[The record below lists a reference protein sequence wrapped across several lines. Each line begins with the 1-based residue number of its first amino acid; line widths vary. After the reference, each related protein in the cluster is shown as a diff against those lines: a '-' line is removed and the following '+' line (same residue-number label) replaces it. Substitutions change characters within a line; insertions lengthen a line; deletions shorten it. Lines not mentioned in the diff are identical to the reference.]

1 MSPKPDRQRAP
12 GGKGAGEAGSGP
24 NEVLFDLL
32 ASLGVEETVVE
43 RHFPEC
49 EEPARNLLDWIQG
62 HARIC
67 GIWGEIGYD
76 GKPKGSPELSV
87 LANGDLC
94 PVEAV
99 VQAEIG
105 RESFLFEFSR
115 KYSSDRLRVRVRTH
129 PRNVQRIESIL
140 SQNWG
145 QRVVI
150 ERRFR
155 SLRSLCRLFQE
166 VSSGFEG
173 VTIRSD
179 RYQGAPKLAMDHVLG
194 LYPTDLQL
202 EARKGASLFRFRF
215 LGQSLSVECAWEA
228 AAEVRELLETAEPPS
243 DEEGAGP
250 CAAVRVSGVS
260 WEDLGGMPEVER
272 TMRELIEYPLRNPE
286 PYRRM
291 GLAPPKGILLVGP
304 PGTGKT
310 TIAKILASQLDALFL
325 SVSASD
331 INSMWHGESEKNVA
345 RLFEDAR
352 RVASGGRLVVLFFD
366 EIDGL
371 CTNRDA
377 MGTEGVMRR
386 TFGELCREMDGL
398 HQNTGI
404 AVLAATNRFEDLD
417 PALVR
422 PGRFDRK
429 IEIGLPAEA
438 ARAAILRIHLRKLPG
453 NEKLAIEPLAA
464 ATEGL
469 SGAELAAICQR
480 AAFLAMRRHAAKH
493 GVSLVDLRG
502 SFLEGLFLEREDLGC
517 AVEEIRREKNP
528 GSIR

>member
-1 MSPKPDRQRAP
+1 
-12 GGKGAGEAGSGP
+12 
-24 NEVLFDLL
+24 
-32 ASLGVEETVVE
+32 
-43 RHFPEC
+43 
-49 EEPARNLLDWIQG
+49 
-62 HARIC
+62 
-67 GIWGEIGYD
+67 
-76 GKPKGSPELSV
+76 
-87 LANGDLC
+87 
-94 PVEAV
+94 
-99 VQAEIG
+99 
-105 RESFLFEFSR
+105 
-115 KYSSDRLRVRVRTH
+115 
-129 PRNVQRIESIL
+129 
-140 SQNWG
+140 
-145 QRVVI
+145 
-150 ERRFR
+150 
-155 SLRSLCRLFQE
+155 
-166 VSSGFEG
+166 
-173 VTIRSD
+173 
-179 RYQGAPKLAMDHVLG
+179 MDPILG

-202 EARKGASLFRFRF
+202 EARKGAALFRFRF

-228 AAEVRELLETAEPPS
+228 AAEVRELLEAAEPPS

-250 CAAVRVSGVS
+250 CAAVRVSGAS

-310 TIAKILASQLDALFL
+310 TIAKILATQLDALFL

-352 RVASGGRLVVLFFD
+352 RIASGGWLVVLFFD

-371 CTNRDA
+371 CTNRDE
-377 MGTEGVMRR
+377 MGVEGVMRR

-398 HQNTGI
+398 RQNTGI
-404 AVLAATNRFEDLD
+404 AVLAATNRFGDLD

-429 IEIGLPAEA
+429 IEIGLPPEA

-453 NEKLAIEPLAA
+453 SDKLAIEPLAA

-502 SFLEGLFLEREDLGC
+502 SFLEGLFLEREDLVC